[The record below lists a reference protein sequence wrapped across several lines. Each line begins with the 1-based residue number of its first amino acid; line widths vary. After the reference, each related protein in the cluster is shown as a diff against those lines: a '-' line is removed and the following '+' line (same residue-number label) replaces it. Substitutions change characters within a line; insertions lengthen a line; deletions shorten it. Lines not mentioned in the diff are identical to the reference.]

1 MDEETKNRIADF
13 FDAGELA
20 EYLGITTRQII
31 DAFPDELEE
40 ALDEIEELMEFH
52 RGSR

>member
-20 EYLGITTRQII
+20 EYLGITARDII
-31 DAFPDELEE
+31 DAFPEE
-40 ALDEIEELMEFH
+40 VEDVLDDIEELMEYH
-52 RGSR
+52 HDHP